1 MSKIFWRQWNMTKVL
16 KHKMGVKKCEKLTN
30 LSETN
35 GIHKRQ
41 TDTGDTSWISNRIK
55 RKRLGNW

>member
-1 MSKIFWRQWNMTKVL
+1 MTKVL
-16 KHKMGVKKCEKLTN
+16 KHKMGVKKCKQLTN

-41 TDTGDTSWISNRIK
+41 TDTGDTS
-55 RKRLGNW
+55 